1 MGHRIAG
8 NEEFGVNVV
17 QIPLE
22 AFALEIVT
30 GWGKKEV
37 ILGLIKYIKMNKYN
51 C

>member
-8 NEEFGVNVV
+8 NKEFGVDVV

-30 GWGKKEV
+30 GWEKKGFFWV
-37 ILGLIKYIKMNKYN
+37 ILYILK
-51 C
+51 